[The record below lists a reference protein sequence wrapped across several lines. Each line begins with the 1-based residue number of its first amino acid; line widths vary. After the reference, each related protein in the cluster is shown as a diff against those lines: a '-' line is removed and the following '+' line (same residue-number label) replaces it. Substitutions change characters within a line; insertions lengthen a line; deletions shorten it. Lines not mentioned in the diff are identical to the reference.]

1 MSAPLKLLIGLALA
15 LAAGWIGYGPLGQG
29 AAFVDR
35 TEALAREQV
44 RLAAVA
50 GVAVRLGRDPLS
62 RTAHLSGPADDFQR
76 RGIGLLPG
84 IDGRVGDVPGIGAVR
99 WDDGGNGGNGGNG
112 VPLLVETLG
121 LAALVY
127 LLGVGAGWVLFR
139 PRRETFL

>member
-15 LAAGWIGYGPLGQG
+15 LAAGWIGHGPLGQG

-44 RLAAVA
+44 RLAAVP
-50 GVAVRLGRDPLS
+50 GVAVRLGREPLS

-76 RGIGLLPG
+76 HGIGLLPG
-84 IDGRVGDVPGIGAVR
+84 IDGIVGDAPGIGAVR
-99 WDDGGNGGNGGNG
+99 WDADGNGGGDM
-112 VPLLVETLG
+112 PLLIETLG
-121 LAALVY
+121 FAALAW
-127 LLGVGAGWVLFR
+127 LIGVGLGWVLFR